1 MKPAAVL
8 SDARRFPAIRDLSYL
23 NALRQHAFAPAFN
36 FNSGDRLTKD
46 DIQAVCRYHGAIT
59 SRPKSWT
66 PGETPRWLPGYLAR
80 CAKRVPA
87 FRGRSSWIAEN
98 PSMGREDLRTAPWN
112 YVADDFPAKDLLV
125 YSTSG
130 TTGSPLDVLFD
141 RITQACYLPQLESV
155 LHPFGVTLERG
166 SDQVAIALICAQQ
179 KTLTYASLSAYLDG
193 AGILKLNLNPAD
205 WRDPAHRNRFLEAV
219 NPQILTG
226 DPFAF
231 QKLLAL
237 KPAITPKALVSSA
250 MALSKGLRR
259 ELEACFS
266 CPVIDVYSLTECR
279 MIAFATPAGHQLIRH
294 DLFVEVLAFD
304 RDVPVAPG
312 EPGEL
317 TLTGGNNPFL
327 HLIRYRTGDY
337 CRLVHDG
344 ERMLFKYFE
353 GRRPVTFQDE
363 NGRFINSVDI
373 SRALAEFSLAA
384 FTLHQHRDGSLSLC
398 LYGRAQKTAEITEQL
413 KKLFGAS
420 LPLTVSQKLS
430 LPQGVCKP
438 TVYSSDLEAPR

>member
-1 MKPAAVL
+1 VKPAAVL
-8 SDARRFPAIRDLSYL
+8 SDVRRFPAIQDLAYL
-23 NALRQHAFAPAFN
+23 NALRQHDFAPIFN
-36 FNSGDRLTKD
+36 FKSGDRLTKD
-46 DIQAVCRYHGAIT
+46 DVQAVRRYHGAIT
-59 SRPKSWT
+59 SRPKAWP
-66 PGETPRWLPGYLAR
+66 PGETPHWLAAYLAR
-80 CAKRVPA
+80 CAEAVPA
-87 FRGRSSWIAEN
+87 FHGRSDRITEN
-98 PSMGREDLRTAPWN
+98 PSIGREDLRIAPWN
-112 YVADDFPAKDLLV
+112 YVADDCPSEDLLV

-130 TTGSPLDVLFD
+130 TTGPPLDVLFD
-141 RITQACYLPQLESV
+141 RITQACYLPQLEWV
-155 LHPFGVTLERG
+155 LHQFGVTLERG
-166 SDQVAIALICAQQ
+166 SDQAAIALICAQQ
-179 KTLTYASLSAYLDG
+179 ETLTYASLSAYLDG

-205 WRDPAHRNRFLEAV
+205 WRDPSHRNRFLEAV

-250 MALSKGLRR
+250 IALSTGLKC
-259 ELEACFS
+259 ELEACFA
-266 CPVIDVYSLTECR
+266 CPVVDVYSLTECR

-294 DLFVEVLAFD
+294 DLFLEVLAPD

-327 HLIRYRTGDY
+327 HLIRYRTGDT

-344 ERMLFKYFE
+344 ERMLLKDFE
-353 GRRPVTFQDE
+353 GRRPVIFRDE

-398 LYGRAQKTAEITEQL
+398 LYGRAQKTAEIKEQL

-438 TVYSSDLEAPR
+438 TTYSSDLKGPR